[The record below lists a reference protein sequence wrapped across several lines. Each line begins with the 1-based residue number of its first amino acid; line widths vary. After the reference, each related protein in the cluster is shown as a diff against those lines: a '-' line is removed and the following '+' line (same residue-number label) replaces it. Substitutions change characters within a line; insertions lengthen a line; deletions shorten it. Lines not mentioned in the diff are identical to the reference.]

1 MIALRKIEGALRL
14 PGTIAPSTPQ
24 PNRRGWWWV
33 GLTLAAL
40 GFVSQACSLEV
51 GTSPA
56 AAANR
61 TAAALPTAVVLTS
74 VATTELTS
82 VEAVA
87 PTEAPTPTVQVE
99 APGAVNTLPALA
111 PLPTSTPTPV
121 PTPTPLPVIPAQ
133 SPPERIIAPTI
144 GLDAPVQP
152 IGWQEKRLKSGE
164 VTSVWVVPDDAA
176 GWHINSA
183 LPGHGDNVVLSGHHN
198 MGSEVFRYIVDL
210 KPGDPVTLLADGR
223 AYTYV
228 VTDRFI
234 LPERGVPDEQ
244 RRQNAQW
251 IMPTV
256 AERLTLV
263 TCWPYTDNSHRVIV
277 LANPAQRP

>member
-1 MIALRKIEGALRL
+1 MIGLRTIRGAFRL
-14 PGTIAPSTPQ
+14 PGIIGSATLQ
-24 PNRRGWWWV
+24 PERHGWWLV
-33 GLTLAAL
+33 GLTVAAL
-40 GFVSQACSLEV
+40 AVASQACSLEV

-61 TAAALPTAVVLTS
+61 APATLPTAVVVTS
-74 VATTELTS
+74 VAPADLAS
-82 VEAVA
+82 VETVA
-87 PTEAPTPTVQVE
+87 PAEAPSPTLAPVE
-99 APGAVNTLPALA
+99 ASQAVTALPALA
-111 PLPTSTPTPV
+111 PLPTSTPTAV
-121 PTPTPLPVIPAQ
+121 PTPTPVPQLPAQ

-152 IGWQEKRLKSGE
+152 IGWQETRLKSGE

-198 MGSEVFRYIVDL
+198 MGSEVFRKIVDL
-210 KPGDPVTLLADGR
+210 KPGDPVTLIADGR
-223 AYTYV
+223 EYTYA

-277 LANPAQRP
+277 LANPVQ